1 MFRSV
6 LCRFEDQIH
15 AAGNANLQI
24 GGLKG
29 AIRENGVTGE
39 FRKFAELILFGNE
52 RHADFH
58 DGSLFEAERLGGNQ
72 NAITITCPDFA
83 RRGG

>member
-15 AAGNANLQI
+15 TAGNANLQI
-24 GGLKG
+24 GGLKD
-29 AIRENGVTGE
+29 AIRENGVPGE
-39 FRKFAELILFGNE
+39 FRTLAELILSGDE
-52 RHADFH
+52 RNTDFH
-58 DGSLFEAERLGGNQ
+58 DGSLLEAERLGGNQ
-72 NAITITCPDFA
+72 NAITITRPDFA